1 MTDLAA
7 SAREIVDG
15 SMYMVLGTADEDG
28 RPWVS
33 PVYFAVSGY
42 RDFFW
47 VSLPDAQH
55 SRNLAGRPE
64 VSMVVFDSSA
74 PIGTGQGVYM
84 SARAEEL
91 EGEELERGI
100 EVFAARSQ
108 EHGARAWSADDVRP
122 PAPHRP
128 YRAAGDGPWPLDKD
142 AAPGDRRTPVTPYPP
157 ARRHIRFETSAS
169 FSERAEIRR
178 EVLSG
183 GLVGL
188 SNVGDEIRGLAGSLG
203 GNLGREGEDR

>member
-1 MTDLAA
+1 LAEVTDLAA
-7 SAREIVDG
+7 TAREIVDG

-42 RDFFW
+42 RDFYW

-64 VSMVVFDSSA
+64 VSIVVFDSGM

-91 EGEELERGI
+91 DGEQLERGI
-100 EVFAARSQ
+100 EVFTRRSEQ
-108 EHGARAWSADDVRP
+108 QGGRPWGADDVRP
-122 PAPHRP
+122 PAPHRL
-128 YRAAGDGPWPLDKD
+128 YRASVDRHWMLDKE
-142 AAPGDRRTPVTPYPP
+142 AKPGDKRTPVTP
-157 ARRHIRFETSAS
+157 
-169 FSERAEIRR
+169 
-178 EVLSG
+178 
-183 GLVGL
+183 
-188 SNVGDEIRGLAGSLG
+188 
-203 GNLGREGEDR
+203 